1 MNKKTS
7 RTHLFSL
14 LPLYSVTFIGFIGY
28 SLMLTLFTPLMMDPN
43 NGFIAA
49 SADLSVRV
57 IILGVLLAL
66 YPFGQFFGSPIMGA
80 LSDHFGR
87 KGVLIISLCVTTLCY
102 LLIAFA
108 LVEKNLILLMIGSL
122 IAGLSEA
129 NIVITQ
135 SAIADVSDPKDRSR
149 LFGYIC
155 LSASASYIVGPLLGG
170 KLAAYNLVLP
180 FWCVIALLIITIL
193 WTWWVFHET
202 KPPSEGKI
210 NYLRTFINLTQIFTH
225 KRLRIYYLVNFLIY
239 LAIFGFFRSYPMYL
253 VNEFNMN
260 VSRLSEFI
268 AWVAVPIILSNIV
281 LTGWAA
287 KYFSPKRITITSAIA
302 TGIFMLI
309 IIIPNRENALWITL
323 FLTGLALA
331 LCLPACS
338 ALLSMTASESEQG
351 SAMGNNQA
359 MSAGAEA
366 ISGLVGGLLAAWF
379 IKFPLIVMGIL
390 AIIAG
395 IILLFVKP
403 KSSLDRR
410 SRRYN

>member
-1 MNKKTS
+1 
-7 RTHLFSL
+7 
-14 LPLYSVTFIGFIGY
+14 
-28 SLMLTLFTPLMMDPN
+28 
-43 NGFIAA
+43 
-49 SADLSVRV
+49 
-57 IILGVLLAL
+57 
-66 YPFGQFFGSPIMGA
+66 
-80 LSDHFGR
+80 
-87 KGVLIISLCVTTLCY
+87 
-102 LLIAFA
+102 
-108 LVEKNLILLMIGSL
+108 
-122 IAGLSEA
+122 
-129 NIVITQ
+129 
-135 SAIADVSDPKDRSR
+135 
-149 LFGYIC
+149 
-155 LSASASYIVGPLLGG
+155 
-170 KLAAYNLVLP
+170 
-180 FWCVIALLIITIL
+180 
-193 WTWWVFHET
+193 
-202 KPPSEGKI
+202 
-210 NYLRTFINLTQIFTH
+210 
-225 KRLRIYYLVNFLIY
+225 
-239 LAIFGFFRSYPMYL
+239 
-253 VNEFNMN
+253 
-260 VSRLSEFI
+260 
-268 AWVAVPIILSNIV
+268 V